1 MIDDEREKRK
11 TGQEKG
17 IGNART
23 LGKIYCAEAAK
34 AVKVGEATLYRWLR
48 EEDFQKDYRSL
59 KQEILGHSITRLQKA
74 SSLAVDAL
82 VEIVKDKE
90 KPSSVRVMSARSIL
104 DFSNKGVEIETLEES
119 ILNLEKIIKMRG

>member
-1 MIDDEREKRK
+1 MLALLEKP
-11 TGQEKG
+11 TV
-17 IGNART
+17 
-23 LGKIYCAEAAK
+23 AEAAK
-34 AVKVGEATLYRWLR
+34 AVKVGEATLYNWMR
-48 EEDFQKDYRSL
+48 EESFKKDYRSL

-82 VEIVKDKE
+82 AEIVKDKE

>member
-1 MIDDEREKRK
+1 MERRP
-11 TGQEKG
+11 
-17 IGNART
+17 
-23 LGKIYCAEAAK
+23 
-34 AVKVGEATLYRWLR
+34 LYRWLR
-48 EEDFQKDYRSL
+48 EEDFQEDYRSL

-82 VEIVKDKE
+82 VEIVQDQE
-90 KPSSVRVMSARSIL
+90 RPPAVRVMSARSIL

>member
-1 MIDDEREKRK
+1 MTKEKKGKQNRK
-11 TGQEKG
+11 KELAMLALLEKS
-17 IGNART
+17 T
-23 LGKIYCAEAAK
+23 VAEAAK
-34 AVKVGEATLYRWLR
+34 AVKVGEATLYNWMR
-48 EEDFQKDYRSL
+48 EESFQKDYRSL